1 MAKRVRDADLVSRAS
16 RAKLPVAGKPV
27 YKAIGE
33 GLHLGYRKN
42 AVGGKWVVRRY
53 IGDQQ
58 YQVQVIGIAD
68 DIEDANGDTV
78 LDFWQAQ
85 ERARGKRLYRGPYKV
100 ADAVADYLKS
110 LEGRGTHY
118 ERSNR
123 AGHFVLPDLGEILVD
138 EISAATIRS
147 WHAKLSTMAPLIPKT
162 KGSKR
167 RAIDLND
174 PDQARRRKV
183 SANRCLGILKAAL
196 NLAFREG
203 HAASDAEWRRVAAFK
218 KVERSRTRYLSFAE
232 VERLLNACAL
242 DFRVLVR
249 GALET
254 GMRYGELTR
263 LKVADYNIDAG
274 VIRVAFSKDGNE
286 RHVILSDDGQK
297 FFAELVAGRAG
308 GDLMFGRKW
317 NTSQQVRR
325 MRLVC
330 KRAGIEPH
338 VGFHQLR
345 HTWASHAVMAGMPLA
360 VVAKNLGHV
369 DTRMVEMHYG
379 HLAPSYVS
387 EQVRK
392 FAPRFGNV
400 RAL

>member
-1 MAKRVRDADLVSRAS
+1 MAKRVKDADLVSRATRS
-16 RAKLPVAGKPV
+16 KLPLAGKPV

-42 AVGGKWVVRRY
+42 VGGGKWVVRRY

-78 LDFWQAQ
+78 LNFWQAQ
-85 ERARGKRLYRGPYKV
+85 EKARGKRIYRGPYRV
-100 ADAVADYLKS
+100 RQAIDDYLKT
-110 LEGRGTHY
+110 LEGRGAHY
-118 ERSNR
+118 ERRLR
-123 AGHFVLPDLGEILVD
+123 AEHHILPYLGEDLVD
-138 EISAATIRS
+138 ELTAARLRE
-147 WHAKLSTMAPLIPKT
+147 WHGQLARQAPLIPKT
-162 KGSKR
+162 KGAMR
-167 RAIDLND
+167 REVDLSD
-174 PDQARRRKV
+174 PDQARKRKV
-183 SANRCLGILKAAL
+183 SANRCLQILKAAL
-196 NLAFREG
+196 NLAFKEG
-203 HAASDAEWRRVAAFK
+203 KAASDAEWRRVSGFK
-218 KVERSRTRYLSFAE
+218 KVDRARNRYFTLAE

-274 VIRVAFSKDGNE
+274 VIKVAFSKDGNE
-286 RHVILSDDGQK
+286 RHVILGDDGQK

-308 GDLMFGRKW
+308 GELMFGKKW

-330 KRAGIEPH
+330 KRAGIDPH

-345 HTWASHAVMAGMPLA
+345 HTWASHAVMAGMPLP

-369 DTRMVEMHYG
+369 DTRMVEKHYG

-387 EQVRK
+387 EQVRR